1 MRLRIRSDG
10 TLLGTIIENEETG
23 EKLVNVTEITWTLS
37 AKDFPKLAIVQLTV
51 IDVPVDAVG
60 EVTDVRHTT

>member
-10 TLLGTIIENEETG
+10 TLLGTTIENEETG

-37 AKDFPKLAIVQLTV
+37 AKVYPRLATVQLTV
-51 IDVPVDAVG
+51 VDVPVDAVG
-60 EVTDVRHTT
+60 EVTNERHET